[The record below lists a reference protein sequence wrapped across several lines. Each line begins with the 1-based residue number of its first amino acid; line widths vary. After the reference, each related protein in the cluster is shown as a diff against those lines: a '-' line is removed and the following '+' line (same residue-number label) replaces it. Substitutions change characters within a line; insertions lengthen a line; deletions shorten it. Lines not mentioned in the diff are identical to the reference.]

1 MALALAT
8 SGFSQTTK
16 PARPRDALV
25 EHDINELHGLSTI
38 GSSGRYRVTP
48 GDVLQLTF
56 PYVPEFD
63 QVVTVQPDGYIA
75 LRGVDD
81 VHVSGRTVPEIKVAL
96 VEAYEPA
103 LREPAITIVL
113 KEFDKPYFIAAG
125 EVTRPGKHDL
135 RSATTVSQ
143 GLAVA
148 GGPTGS
154 ARHADVVVFRR
165 HGDELVAVTKVN
177 IKRMYDAR
185 NLSEDPLLRTGDTLF
200 VPKSSWSAIS
210 PFLPRPGI
218 LLSPFVR

>member
-1 MALALAT
+1 
-8 SGFSQTTK
+8 
-16 PARPRDALV
+16 
-25 EHDINELHGLSTI
+25 
-38 GSSGRYRVTP
+38 
-48 GDVLQLTF
+48 
-56 PYVPEFD
+56 
-63 QVVTVQPDGYIA
+63 
-75 LRGVDD
+75 
-81 VHVSGRTVPEIKVAL
+81 
-96 VEAYEPA
+96 
-103 LREPAITIVL
+103 
-113 KEFDKPYFIAAG
+113 
-125 EVTRPGKHDL
+125 L